1 MVSPPPFDP
10 TASSGAP
17 LVRVAGM
24 TKSFGGVKALR
35 GVSLEVRAGE
45 VHALLGE
52 NGAGK
57 STLIKILSGVHSF
70 DSGAIEIEG
79 APVAFESPAESRKA
93 GIAVVYQD
101 LSLVESLSVGAN
113 LMLNRE
119 PTSRL
124 GFLKKRQLM
133 AEAEQFLKQHN
144 IPLDPRATV
153 GSLPFAYRQM
163 TEICKALMGRVRVL
177 ILDEPTSALTSD
189 EEQILFDAVATV
201 VRQNVGVIY
210 VTHRLNEVF
219 RISDRVTVLRDGANV
234 GTFNTAET
242 DMNTLVAAIVGP
254 KRPGAEA
261 KATAHDDTPRPG
273 RAAPTSGERELLAL
287 SGVVNDRLRGV
298 DLALMGGEIHGL
310 AGLIG
315 SGRTEILETVFGLR
329 PIESGELRLGGVA
342 QRMRGP
348 AEAIE
353 RGIALVPED
362 RQVQGLVLD
371 HSIERNF
378 SLPRLPHFSW
388 ATWVRQSAETEATE
402 TAINRLSIKA
412 PGPSTRVRNL
422 SGGNQQK
429 VVFAKWNNP
438 RTRIL
443 LLDEPTVGVDVGAR
457 EEIYGLQSGAGVL
470 LASSDLSELIL
481 LCDRISIVVDGPSGA
496 ANSAT
501 LSTFTNSSR
510 SARPNRDKRR
520 DRSRCAARRRH
531 GCPRTEA
538 RLDVGANASAQRMA
552 VDALSGLPRPSCR
565 LQLRFAMVL
574 VDRQFSEHRPAD
586 DAGLDRRGRHDLRD
600 HRGSD

>member
-1 MVSPPPFDP
+1 MGANDTKRSPLVMSPPPVDR
-10 TASSGAP
+10 TASSDTP
-17 LVRVAGM
+17 LVRVQGM
-24 TKSFGGVKALR
+24 TKSFGGVRALR
-35 GVSLEVRAGE
+35 AVSLEVRAGE

-79 APVAFESPAESRKA
+79 APVAFNSPTDSRKA

-119 PTSRL
+119 PTSRF

-133 AEAEQFLKQHN
+133 AGAEDFLKRHK
-144 IPLDPRATV
+144 IPLDSRATV

-163 TEICKALMGRVRVL
+163 TEICKALMGQVRVL
-177 ILDEPTSALTSD
+177 ILDEPTSALSSD
-189 EEQILFDAVATV
+189 EEQILFDAVETV

-219 RISDRVTVLRDGANV
+219 RISNRVTVLRDGANV
-234 GTFNTAET
+234 GTFNTSET
-242 DMNTLVAAIVGP
+242 DMRTLVAAIVGP
-254 KRPGAEA
+254 KQA
-261 KATAHDDTPRPG
+261 KAQPKPPREDERPDG
-273 RAAPTSGERELLAL
+273 VATSSSKRELLAL

-298 DLALMGGEIHGL
+298 DLSLMDGEIHGL

-315 SGRTEILETVFGLR
+315 SGRTEILETVFALR
-329 PIESGELRLGGVA
+329 PIEGGEVRLDGA
-342 QRMRGP
+342 HQHMRGP

-353 RGIALVPED
+353 KGVALVPED
-362 RQVQGLVLD
+362 RQAQGLVLD

-388 ATWVRQSAETEATE
+388 ASWVRRGAETVETEA
-402 TAINRLSIKA
+402 AINRLSIKA

-429 VVFAKWNNP
+429 VVFAKWNNE

-457 EEIYGLQSGAGVL
+457 EEIYGLIRDAARSGAGVL
-470 LASSDLSELIL
+470 IVSSDLHELIL
-481 LCDRISIVVDGPSGA
+481 LCNRISIVVDGRVT
-496 ANSAT
+496 AT
-501 LSTFTNSSR
+501 LG
-510 SARPNRDKRR
+510 RDEFGDAEHLHELIQMSQREQGQ
-520 DRSRCAARRRH
+520 AA
-531 GCPRTEA
+531 
-538 RLDVGANASAQRMA
+538 
-552 VDALSGLPRPSCR
+552 
-565 LQLRFAMVL
+565 
-574 VDRQFSEHRPAD
+574 
-586 DAGLDRRGRHDLRD
+586 
-600 HRGSD
+600 

>member
-1 MVSPPPFDP
+1 MIPSPVDQA
-10 TASSGAP
+10 ASSGAP
-17 LVRVAGM
+17 LVRVQGM
-24 TKSFGGVKALR
+24 TKSFGGVRALR
-35 GVSLEVRAGE
+35 GVSLEVRPGE

-70 DSGAIEIEG
+70 DSGAIEIDG
-79 APVAFESPAESRKA
+79 AAVAFNSPAESREA

-101 LSLVESLSVGAN
+101 LSLVGSLSVGAN

-119 PTSRL
+119 PTSRF

-133 AEAEQFLKQHN
+133 AEAEDFLKRHN
-144 IPLDPRATV
+144 IPLDPRATA

-219 RISDRVTVLRDGANV
+219 RISNRVTVLRDGVNV

-242 DMNTLVAAIVGP
+242 DMKTLVAAIVGP
-254 KRPGAEA
+254 KHAIAEA
-261 KATAHDDTPRPG
+261 KAVLEEK
-273 RAAPTSGERELLAL
+273 APHERQPSAFSDERELLAL
-287 SGVVNDRLRGV
+287 TGVVNDRLRGV
-298 DLALMGGEIHGL
+298 DLSLMDGEIHGL

-315 SGRTEILETVFGLR
+315 SGRTEILETIFALR
-329 PIESGELRLGGVA
+329 PIETGELRLGGTP
-342 QRMRGP
+342 QHMRGP

-353 RGIALVPED
+353 RGVALVPED
-362 RQVQGLVLD
+362 RQGQGLVLD

-388 ATWVRQSAETEATE
+388 ASWVRRGAETEETE
-402 TAINRLSIKA
+402 AAINRLSIKA

-429 VVFAKWNNP
+429 VVFAKWNNA

-457 EEIYGLQSGAGVL
+457 EEIYGLIREAAQSGAGILV
-470 LASSDLSELIL
+470 ASSDLSELIL
-481 LCDRISIVVDGPSGA
+481 LCDRISVVVDGRVIV
-496 ANSAT
+496 T
-501 LSTFTNSSR
+501 L
-510 SARPNRDKRR
+510 RR
-520 DRSRCAARRRH
+520 DEFGDAEHLHQFIQISQTEQGQAA
-531 GCPRTEA
+531 
-538 RLDVGANASAQRMA
+538 
-552 VDALSGLPRPSCR
+552 
-565 LQLRFAMVL
+565 
-574 VDRQFSEHRPAD
+574 
-586 DAGLDRRGRHDLRD
+586 
-600 HRGSD
+600 